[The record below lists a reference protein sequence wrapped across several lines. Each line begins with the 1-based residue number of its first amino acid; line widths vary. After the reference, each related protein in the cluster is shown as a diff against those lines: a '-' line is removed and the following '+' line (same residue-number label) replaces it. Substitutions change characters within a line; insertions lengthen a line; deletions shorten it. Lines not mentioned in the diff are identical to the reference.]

1 MPDGATVF
9 DDDVADDAPADVT
22 ELAVLLR
29 TLLDSAAVEAA
40 DAAAEVVDA
49 AVEAEEAVA
58 WRLARWWWWAL
69 WA

>member
-1 MPDGATVF
+1 MF
-9 DDDVADDAPADVT
+9 EDDVADDAPADVIET
-22 ELAVLLR
+22 SVLLR
-29 TLLDSAAVEAA
+29 ALLDSAAVEAA
-40 DAAAEVVDA
+40 DATAEVVDA